1 MSRHGRQ
8 SEMGTR
14 QEKREFAHNSIVLL
28 LCDGSLASGRELTRA
43 QTFGIFWHLLAS
55 FLLKTNDTRRQ

>member
-14 QEKREFAHNSIVLL
+14 QEKREFAHNSILVLL

-43 QTFGIFWHLLAS
+43 QTFAIFWHSL
-55 FLLKTNDTRRQ
+55 